1 MLLMLDMKS
10 GVILELELVMKSKG
24 LFNKKLKSEIL
35 WDLTSEV
42 LTELSQRDGVSY
54 RVKATESSVKR
65 KLEVL
70 NG

>member
-1 MLLMLDMKS
+1 
-10 GVILELELVMKSKG
+10 MKSKG

-42 LTELSQRDGVSY
+42 LTELSRRDKVSY
-54 RVKATESSVKR
+54 RVKATEESVER

>member
-1 MLLMLDMKS
+1 MKN
-10 GVILELELVMKSKG
+10 KG
-24 LFNKKLKSEIL
+24 LFNKRLKSQEL

-42 LTELSQRDGVSY
+42 LTELSRRDGVSY
-54 RVKATESSVKR
+54 KVKATEESVKN

>member
-1 MLLMLDMKS
+1 MKS

-54 RVKATESSVKR
+54 RVKATESSVKN

>member
-1 MLLMLDMKS
+1 
-10 GVILELELVMKSKG
+10 MKSKG
-24 LFNKKLKSEIL
+24 LFNKRLKSQEL

-42 LTELSQRDGVSY
+42 LTELSRRDKVSY
-54 RVKATESSVKR
+54 RVKATEESVKN